1 MKRIKKNQKTQ
12 NKKLRMPKRAFVE
25 IFCMGRPFKILI
37 ILSILLS
44 GLVTFSVF
52 IESADASSLTIIDYD
67 YEGIAADS
75 TQYFVLWIR
84 GGQPVDLAINASVLE
99 FVGATGWPQLEMR
112 IYDFQDYNYSDDY
125 LARCWNSNN
134 YTCKLSFLANNNSR
148 YVLSVINLDPID
160 DAVYNLTIS
169 STQTI
174 DFQYTSKYELDDVS
188 NPGENTISLTYF
200 ESSNPYLYRLE
211 SAGTTRV
218 VVEYFPYGS
227 AEEIYF
233 FIINKGATC
242 DLFVGLLGIP
252 YYTDYP
258 DLTAFVVDFEEYGQE
273 DREILYLWTIVNFT
287 TGGTFRCESG
297 HRYNFWIDLGYY
309 EPELYVVFDSLGTE
323 NLNFDADLLASNP
336 DNEISIRFSL
346 VDPWL
351 EFQQLNRNVW
361 SYWLGIGGVT
371 SAGALFSIWFLR
383 RRYN

>member
-1 MKRIKKNQKTQ
+1 
-12 NKKLRMPKRAFVE
+12 MPKRAFVE
-25 IFCMGRPFKILI
+25 NVCMSSSYKILT
-37 ILSILLS
+37 ILIVLLS

-52 IESADASSLTIIDYD
+52 AESAATSSLSIIDYD
-67 YEGIAADS
+67 YEGIDADS

-84 GGQPVDLAINASVLE
+84 GGQPVDLAMNASVLE

-112 IYDFQDYNYSDDY
+112 VFDFQDYNYSDDY

-134 YTCKLSFLANNNSR
+134 YTCKLSFQAENNSR
-148 YVLSVINLDPID
+148 YVLAVSNLDPVD

-169 STQTI
+169 SIQDI
-174 DFQYTSKYELDDVS
+174 DFQYTSTYELDDVS
-188 NPGENTISLTYF
+188 DPEENTISITYF

-211 SAGTTRV
+211 SSGATRV

-233 FIINKGATC
+233 FIINKGETC

-252 YYTDYP
+252 YYSDYP
-258 DLTAFVVDFEEYGQE
+258 DLTSFVIDFEDYGQE
-273 DREILYLWTIVNFT
+273 DHEILYLWTISNFT
-287 TGGTFRCESG
+287 TGATFRCESD

-309 EPELYVVFDSLGTE
+309 EPGLYVVFDSLGTE
-323 NLNFDADLLASNP
+323 DLNFDANLLASNP

-351 EFQQLNRNVW
+351 EFQQLHRDVW
-361 SYWLGIGGVT
+361 NYYLGIGGVT
-371 SAGALFSIWFLR
+371 GAGALFAIWMLR
-383 RRYN
+383 RRYS